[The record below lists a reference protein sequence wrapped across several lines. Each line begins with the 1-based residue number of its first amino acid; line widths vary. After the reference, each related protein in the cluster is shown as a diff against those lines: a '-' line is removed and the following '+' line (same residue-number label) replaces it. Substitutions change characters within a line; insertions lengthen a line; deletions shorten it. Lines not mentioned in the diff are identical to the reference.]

1 MPSRVRMWASV
12 EEHLGTACEELV
24 VLAAKAATNASSMT
38 MNDKLTMEL
47 TSVTVLAA
55 TVAYPRSGLKLRE
68 EKVARQ
74 PQTHH

>member
-12 EEHLGTACEELV
+12 DEHLVTAFEELV
-24 VLAAKAATNASSMT
+24 VLAATAATNASIMT
-38 MNDKLTMEL
+38 VNDKLTTEL
-47 TSVTVLAA
+47 MSVTVLAA
-55 TVAYPRSGLKLRE
+55 TVAYPRNDLKLRE